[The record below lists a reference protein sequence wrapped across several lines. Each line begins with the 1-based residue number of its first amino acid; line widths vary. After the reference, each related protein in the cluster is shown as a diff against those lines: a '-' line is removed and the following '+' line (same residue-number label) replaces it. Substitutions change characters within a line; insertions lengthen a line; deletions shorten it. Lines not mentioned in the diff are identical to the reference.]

1 MTIAGD
7 SGKIGGESA
16 NESIRIKA
24 QIIGQLEKYLS
35 TENIK
40 ENPAVAAQVA
50 EGRIALKALSGV
62 VKDTT
67 TDRELLLSALKES
80 NKFMLDPTFSWVTI
94 RKQKERN
101 VLILREI
108 PTETSVEDVK
118 EIFAAFT
125 DLPDIKNITSE
136 IGNNWFITF
145 DNQDDCMAAA
155 LKLSTEGKFKGEPLK
170 VRVKANLKQA
180 EQPSPFHSPGSPSRH
195 FPRRSFKRSPY
206 FSPSMYSPGRGRGAR
221 LPGRRGMPYP
231 PPMVLGAPRRRPAP
245 VAAMASDYKG
255 VFRQFTTEIMRD
267 VIKRKFGAMIAPKP
281 VSLDSDEVR
290 DIVTKR
296 PKTTISEPAVLTG
309 VSEMKELNLNAG
321 GGREETRKKDKQKRK
336 KGGGGARR
344 GRPAGDRG
352 AQAQQGA
359 KPRGQK
365 TAGKRTSRG
374 GKKEAAK

>member
-80 NKFMLDPTFSWVTI
+80 
-94 RKQKERN
+94 N